1 MLADL
6 RIENLA
12 VVRTARAEFGEGLNV
27 ISGETGAGKSILLQA
42 FNLITGGRASSDLVR
57 HGADFAIVEAR
68 FELRPKDEVRV
79 NRELGGLGLPTCD
92 DGLIIRRRLSKDGK
106 SKVYINDA
114 SATVAA
120 LSRTTLGLVEHTGQ
134 HAQLGLLRPRRHLEL
149 LDAFADVEPL
159 RSEVADCVARLR
171 KAERQLLAIEAALKD
186 RIERSEFLRFFLKE
200 YEELAP
206 EPLEDEVLLK
216 QADRY
221 RNSERS
227 REGLGR
233 ALGALYEA
241 ANSAYDMVGIA
252 AGQLQDLTRFD
263 QEMGPLA
270 SELESAQTSIE
281 EVARTLTRYRDNTN
295 EDSADLESLE
305 DRLHRIQRLCRKHGA
320 PLDAVMEKMNQARQE
335 LDSLDDLDIQLL
347 EANKEL
353 ETVREEA
360 TRLAGRLTEK
370 RSQTIPKLI
379 SRAQEHLDEL
389 GLNGCRFEL
398 SHEVVSDP
406 AEYSET
412 GADRIVFLFSSNPS
426 APARPL
432 AKVASGGELSRMLL
446 AIKCALAEID
456 TVPVKVFDEIGTGL
470 GGGIAEVVGRK
481 IRQLADGSQVL
492 CVTHLPQIASFADNH
507 LVVSK
512 ELHNEEPITSLINLT
527 DEEREREV
535 ARMLGGTEI
544 TDTTR
549 QHAREMLVRSRIN

>member
-42 FNLITGGRASSDLVR
+42 FSLITGGRASSELVR
-57 HGADFAIVEAR
+57 HGADFAVVEAR
-68 FELRPKDEVRV
+68 FELRPSDEARV
-79 NRELGGLGLPTCD
+79 NIELGELGLPTCD

-120 LSRTTLGLVEHTGQ
+120 LSRTTSGLVEHTGQ

-149 LDAFADVEPL
+149 LDAFADVESL
-159 RSEVADCVARLR
+159 RSDVSACVARLR
-171 KAERQLLAIEAALKD
+171 KAEKQLLEIEAALRD

-206 EPLEDEVLLK
+206 EPREDETLLK
-216 QADRY
+216 QVDRY
-221 RNSERS
+221 RNSERI
-227 REGLGR
+227 RDGLGR
-233 ALGALYEA
+233 TLGALYEA
-241 ANSAYDMVGIA
+241 ANSAYDMVGVA
-252 AGQLQDLTRFD
+252 TGQLQDLTRFD
-263 QEMGPLA
+263 QELGPLA
-270 SELESAQTSIE
+270 SELEVAQTTIE
-281 EVARTLTRYRDNTN
+281 EVARTLTRYRDDTY
-295 EDSADLESLE
+295 EDSVELEAIE
-305 DRLHRIQRLCRKHGA
+305 ERLHRIQRLCRKHGA
-320 PLDAVMEKMNQARQE
+320 PLEAVCEKMNQARQE

-347 EANKEL
+347 EESKEH
-353 ETVREEA
+353 EAAREEA
-360 TRLAGRLTEK
+360 SRLAAELTEE
-370 RSQTIPKLI
+370 RSKAVPKLM
-379 SRAQEHLDEL
+379 SRAQDHLDEL
-389 GLNGCRFEL
+389 GLTGCRFEVR
-398 SHEVVSDP
+398 HDVVEDP

-412 GADRIVFLFSSNPS
+412 GADQIVFLFSSNPS

-492 CVTHLPQIASFADNH
+492 CVTHLPQIASFADSH

-512 ELHNEEPITSLINLT
+512 EVRDDEPVTSLVTLT
-527 DEEREREV
+527 DAEREREV